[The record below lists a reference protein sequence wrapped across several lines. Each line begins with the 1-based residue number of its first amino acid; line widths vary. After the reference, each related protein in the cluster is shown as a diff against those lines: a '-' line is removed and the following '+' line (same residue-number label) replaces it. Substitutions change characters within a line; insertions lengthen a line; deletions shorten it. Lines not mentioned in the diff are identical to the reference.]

1 MREKSFEVNKSPRGI
16 KEEEGCGTV
25 ISAQLLV
32 KKKKKKEKKTGL
44 SNGNSR
50 LLS

>member
-32 KKKKKKEKKTGL
+32 KRKEEKEKPGL